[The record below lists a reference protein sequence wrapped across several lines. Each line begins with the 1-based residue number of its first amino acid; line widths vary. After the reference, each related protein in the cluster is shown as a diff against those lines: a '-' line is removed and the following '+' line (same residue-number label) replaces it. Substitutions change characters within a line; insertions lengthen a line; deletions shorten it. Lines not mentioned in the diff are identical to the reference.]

1 MQFQCHLCKKV
12 FKTKHGLKGHL
23 EKKIPCISIHKC
35 KFCGKIFKTKQ
46 ILEKHY
52 KRKTPCVKNTE
63 SKTKK
68 NSENIPKYSK
78 IFQNLPI
85 SESSSDSG
93 PNFELKI
100 LKPQCEYCKKNYSTK
115 YNLNKHLKICKSK
128 ILFEETQKE
137 LQLKYDKLKEDIEFI
152 KQSGGAGGG
161 NQIIHNNTEN
171 NITINST
178 YNNTQNNINITIN
191 AFGDEMVDYLTE
203 KEYRSAINSK
213 IGGIVKM
220 IKNIN
225 FNTAHPQNHNVY
237 IPNKKDQY
245 AMIYDGDRWLL
256 NNKHDVIENLINNNF
271 DRIINYYDKNGK
283 NLTPKEK
290 KNMEK
295 LNQLIMDGQPK
306 QLQDSIFLVLYNNR
320 DLITKECLVS
330 K

>member
-1 MQFQCHLCKKV
+1 MYKCNLCKKE

-23 EKKIPCISIHKC
+23 EKKTPCVSKHQC
-35 KFCGKIFKTKQ
+35 ELCGKIFKTKQ

-52 KRKTPCVKNTE
+52 KRKTPCTKDTK
-63 SKTKK
+63 SKTQKDSK
-68 NSENIPKYSK
+68 NIPKYSK

-85 SESSSDSG
+85 LESSTDTG
-93 PNFELKI
+93 TDIEIDTN
-100 LKPQCEYCKKNYSTK
+100 KPKCEYCNKNYSTK

-128 ILFEETQKE
+128 ILFENTQKQ
-137 LQLKYDKLKEDIEFI
+137 LQIKYDKLKEDIEFI
-152 KQSGGAGGG
+152 KQSGGGGG
-161 NQIIHNNTEN
+161 SHFIHNNTEN

-178 YNNTQNNINITIN
+178 INNTQNNINITIN

-225 FNTAHPQNHNVY
+225 FNSAHPQNHNVY

-245 AMIYDGDRWLL
+245 AMIYDGAKWLL
-256 NNKHDVIENLINNNF
+256 NKKDDVIENLINNNY
-271 DRIINYYDKNGK
+271 DRIINYYEENGQK
-283 NLTPKEK
+283 LTLKEK
-290 KNMEK
+290 KNIK
-295 LNQLIMDGQPK
+295 KINQLIMDGQPK

-320 DLITKECLVS
+320 DLITKECIMS